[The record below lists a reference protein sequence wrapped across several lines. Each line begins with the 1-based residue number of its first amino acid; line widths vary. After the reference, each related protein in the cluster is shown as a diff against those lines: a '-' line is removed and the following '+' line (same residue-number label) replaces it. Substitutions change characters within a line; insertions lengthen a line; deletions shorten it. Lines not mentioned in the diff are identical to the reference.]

1 MRLSSPFWSPPG
13 APYTDVNS
21 KPSCM
26 PFSDLEIALAFVAL
40 LACLVAGGA
49 WLSRGKHRDEPNDDL
64 HSLEE
69 KAACQAAEAAD
80 LLTKCTYLEAGR
92 SEAQAELEQLQAEC
106 TDARE
111 EAELTLLQLHQVQ
124 EELEH
129 YFLLSQDLQQKLDQ
143 AQGSLANASEAV
155 GETPSDR
162 AAALAHHTS
171 KQLQRIKQRLSSLLK
186 QNPSSTRSALWALI
200 CRQQSALSRFERL
213 HRSAT
218 ATIPAPTFSAAS
230 IAPIADS
237 DVVVI

>member
-1 MRLSSPFWSPPG
+1 
-13 APYTDVNS
+13 
-21 KPSCM
+21 M

-49 WLSRGKHRDEPNDDL
+49 WLSRGKHGEEPNDDP

-69 KAACQAAEAAD
+69 KAASQATEAAD
-80 LLTKCTYLEAGR
+80 LLTKCTSLEAER
-92 SEAQAELEQLQAEC
+92 SEAQAQLEQLQAEC

-155 GETPSDR
+155 GGTPSDR
-162 AAALAHHTS
+162 AALAHHTS
-171 KQLQRIKQRLSSLLK
+171 EQLQRIKQRLFSLLK

-200 CRQQSALSRFERL
+200 CRQQAALSRFERL